1 MLSDVLDQ
9 IEARGKAC
17 GEKIG
22 EARGRKIGE
31 ARGEKREIIK
41 GERKSR
47 RIIVL
52 NMLKNNYSDKEI
64 KKIIEITDSE
74 LKDIKNHV
82 NDGGND

>member
-1 MLSDVLDQ
+1 MLILNFEYCK
-9 IEARGKAC
+9 IE
-17 GEKIG
+17 GEGLFDAEKNNIG
-22 EARGRKIGE
+22 
-31 ARGEKREIIK
+31 
-41 GERKSR
+41 KSR

>member
-9 IEARGKAC
+9 IEARGEARGKAR

-22 EARGRKIGE
+22 
-31 ARGEKREIIK
+31 IIK
-41 GERKSR
+41 GEKKSR
-47 RIIVL
+47 SAIVL

-74 LKDIKNHV
+74 LKDIKKNV
-82 NDGGND
+82 KEECND